1 VRVADDDVSV
11 VRADYVPI
19 YVRRPDYVVVPVGRR
34 LRQLAAAGRSGT
46 AEASVL
52 RASRQRTVSI
62 VGQTRWTRPLPGR
75 AR

>member
-1 VRVADDDVSV
+1 

-34 LRQLAAAGRSGT
+34 LRQLAAAGQSGT
-46 AEASVL
+46 AEASAL
-52 RASRQRTVSI
+52 RASRQRTVSV

-75 AR
+75 AP